1 MAIIAP
7 FKGLT
12 YDFSVIQDFS
22 TVVAPPYDVI
32 SEDEQEAYYQA
43 DPYNVIRLILGKKKI
58 GDSDWDNRYT

>member
-12 YDFSVIQDFS
+12 CDFYVMHDFS

-32 SEDEQEAYYQA
+32 AENEQDAHY
-43 DPYNVIRLILGKKKI
+43 
-58 GDSDWDNRYT
+58 